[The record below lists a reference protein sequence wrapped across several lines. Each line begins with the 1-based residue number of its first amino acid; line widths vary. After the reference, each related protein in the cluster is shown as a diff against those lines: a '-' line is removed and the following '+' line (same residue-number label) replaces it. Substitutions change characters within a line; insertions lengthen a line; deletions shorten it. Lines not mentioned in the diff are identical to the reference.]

1 MTFPWYTDEE
11 VDHLCEPLTQEAAKA
26 KFLRKEYG
34 LHVTRRRNGK
44 VLLMRAHAEAVL
56 GGDLAKRLTGGE
68 LKRVHNEPDEGALI
82 DFLAARRAKKAGK

>member
-11 VDHLCEPLTQEAAKA
+11 VDNLCEPLTQDAAKA

-34 LHVTRRRNGK
+34 LYVTRRRNGK

-56 GGDLAKRLTGGE
+56 GGAVAQGLASGE
-68 LKRVHNEPDEGALI
+68 LKREPKGPDEGALI
-82 DFLAARRAKKAGK
+82 DFLAARRAKKVGK

>member
-1 MTFPWYTDEE
+1 MTYPWYTDEE
-11 VDHLCEPLTQEAAKA
+11 IAHICHPLTQEAAKA

-56 GGDLAKRLTGGE
+56 GGDVAKRLTAAE
-68 LKRVHNEPDEGALI
+68 PKREPDEGALI
-82 DFLAARRAKKAGK
+82 DFLAARRARKVGK